1 MNKDGKKLYVLS
13 RGLGNS
19 TYYALYNPE
28 NKKHIRVFQISG
40 NKIRNLK
47 GNHSVVFINT
57 ESSPLSKSDIIKRIK
72 VAREFERLVTYLK
85 CSYMEIDTIARTA
98 QMSLSELSNIS
109 NPEYYL
115 KCNSDYLIDNG
126 RTLLRYAISSRNLN
140 DVRIRVDLRLN
151 YI

>member
-13 RGLGNS
+13 RGLGDN
-19 TYYALYNPE
+19 TYYAIYNPE

-40 NKIRNLK
+40 DKIRNLK
-47 GNHSVVFINT
+47 GNRSIIFINT
-57 ESSPLSKSDIIKRIK
+57 ESIPLSKSDIIKRIK
-72 VAREFERLVTYLK
+72 VAREFDRLVTYLK
-85 CSYMEIDTIARTA
+85 CSYMEIDTIAKTA
-98 QMSLSELSNIS
+98 QMSLSELNNIS